1 MKELRSD
8 LQKALSTLYDSTTW
22 TKHSLIKFSIN
33 RLISNKPVEIQ
44 IRHHRKFNNLIME
57 KRIQVGIHNNPR
69 NIISNLTNVTLPNN
83 KIEIFKYGLKHG
95 LAIRQNESEMIVIM
109 EDISEQIL
117 QHNAIKNSYISNE
130 RLKTTMKA
138 FTFNYL
144 DIDDKSYISDSKFLK
159 FLQELCEK
167 FVILKGQCIVLV
179 NQRVYVNSM
188 QTIFGDASKSKNI

>member
-69 NIISNLTNVTLPNN
+69 NIISNLTNVNLPNN

-109 EDISEQIL
+109 EDIYEQIL

-144 DIDDKSYISDSKFLK
+144 DIDDKSYIPDSKFLK

>member
-57 KRIQVGIHNNPR
+57 KLIQVGIHNNPR

-109 EDISEQIL
+109 EDIYEQIL

-167 FVILKGQCIVLV
+167 FVILKGQCIVFV

>member
-69 NIISNLTNVTLPNN
+69 NIISNLTNATLPNN

-109 EDISEQIL
+109 EDIYEQIL

>member
-109 EDISEQIL
+109 EDIYEQIL

>member
-57 KRIQVGIHNNPR
+57 KLIQVGIHNNPR

-109 EDISEQIL
+109 EDIYEQIL

>member
-109 EDISEQIL
+109 EDIYEQIL
-117 QHNAIKNSYISNE
+117 QHNSIKDSYISQE
-130 RLKTTMKA
+130 RLKTTLKA
-138 FTFNYL
+138 FTFNNL
-144 DIDDKSYISDSKFLK
+144 DIDDKRYIHDSKSLK
-159 FLQELCEK
+159 VLRELREK
-167 FVILKGQCIVLV
+167 FVILKPDKGQGIVLV
-179 NQRVYVNSM
+179 NHRDYVN
-188 QTIFGDASKSKNI
+188 

>member
-109 EDISEQIL
+109 EDICEQIL